1 MVHPMSR
8 RTVSALRRAPAFR
21 LSGLA
26 LAALLLQAGSA
37 GAASFDLCGAF
48 TAAQTLGSGSGQ
60 TGALCATGTL
70 TVSGSTVAV
79 TVSGNNATLNNLGA
93 IVQSGNG
100 RAIRDN
106 TGVQNLVINNGS
118 ATNGTALI
126 RTQDA
131 DVIQMNKSPA
141 NVVLNNWGSMIS
153 TNASGS
159 GNQVIDFNAITSGI
173 NIVNNKAGALI
184 LAAEADAVRPGV
196 NGVVNNA
203 GTIRS
208 VTTTGSSSDGIDF
221 QANSG
226 ITFNNLAG
234 GVLEGARH
242 GVTGGPETAI
252 AWTGTVDNAAGATLR
267 GMNGSGLNFD
277 GFNALQMITVRN
289 AGLITGNGITG
300 DGDGV
305 DVDGPLDLT
314 NSGTIRSIN
323 AFSALGSGLAFSEGI
338 SAGGGTIRNSG
349 LIEGLV
355 AAGNTNAVG
364 RGISL
369 VGNDIESGPNM
380 GQREALYAN
389 ATVVNQAGGV
399 IRGQSDSAIYI
410 GGLGGSGK
418 WVRIDNQAGATIVG
432 GGTAAAIRSA
442 SDYDT
447 TVINAGRIDGSAS
460 GVAMDL
466 GAGRNTLVISG
477 GQAVV
482 LGDIRGA
489 SGAGS
494 ATVRFEVGSGNQFS
508 YAGAFSNV
516 QQMQVESG
524 RVVLTGQ
531 SRDIGTVTLDGGV
544 LELQG
549 DQRLGEAGA
558 LAVNGGTLKVLGGG
572 QSFSSLA
579 LLGSGA
585 FELDGAG
592 LSFGGVGTVIAGSVL
607 TVTQIGAGYAL
618 RFAGDLS
625 HDASFLSLVAATKIN
640 GVAASFSFS
649 NGFTTLAASAVPE
662 PSTYAMLLAG
672 IAVLGWR
679 LRRRMGETG

>member
-1 MVHPMSR
+1 MVHPLPR
-8 RTVSALRRAPAFR
+8 RSASLLRAPALR
-21 LSGLA
+21 LSAVA
-26 LAALLLQAGSA
+26 LAALLLQAGPA
-37 GAASFDLCGAF
+37 AAASFDLCGAF

-70 TVSGSTVAV
+70 AVGGSTVAV
-79 TVSGNNATLNNLGA
+79 TISGNNATLNNLGS
-93 IVQSGNG
+93 ITQTGTG
-100 RAIRDN
+100 RVIRDN

-118 ATNGTALI
+118 ATNATASL
-126 RTQDA
+126 RAQDA

-141 NVVLNNWGSMIS
+141 SVTLNNWGVMTS
-153 TNASGS
+153 TNASAG
-159 GNQVIDFNAITSGI
+159 GNQVVDFNAIASGV
-173 NIVNNKAGALI
+173 NIVNNMAGATM
-184 LAAEADAVRPGV
+184 LATEADAVRPGV

-203 GTIRS
+203 GTIRA

-226 ITFNNLAG
+226 ITFNNLSG
-234 GVLEGARH
+234 GLLEGGRH

-252 AWTGTVDNAAGATLR
+252 AWTGTIDNAAGATIR

-277 GFNALQMITVRN
+277 GFNALQVITVRN
-289 AGLITGNGITG
+289 AGLITGNGVTG

-305 DVDGPLDLT
+305 DIDGPVNLT

-369 VGNDIESGPNM
+369 VGNDITSGVNA
-380 GQREALYAN
+380 GKREALYTDT
-389 ATVVNQAGGV
+389 TVTNLAGGV

-418 WVRIDNQAGATIVG
+418 LVRIDNQAGGTIVG
-432 GGTAAAIRSA
+432 GGTAPAILSA

-447 TVINAGRIDGSAS
+447 TVVNAGRIDGSAS
-460 GVAMDL
+460 GVAIDL
-466 GAGRNTLVISG
+466 GAGRSSLVISG
-477 GQAVV
+477 GQAEV
-482 LGDIRGA
+482 LGNVRGA

-494 ATVRFEVGSGNQFS
+494 ATLRFEVGNGNQFS
-508 YAGAFSNV
+508 YAGGFSRFNQV
-516 QQMQVESG
+516 QVESG
-524 RVVLTGQ
+524 RVVLSGQ
-531 SRDIGTVTLDGGV
+531 SQDIGAVALDGGV
-544 LELQG
+544 LELRG
-549 DQRLGEAGA
+549 DQRLGAAGA
-558 LAVNGGTLKVLGGG
+558 LAVNGGTLKVVGGN
-572 QSFSSLA
+572 QSFASLA

-592 LSFGGVGTVIAGSVL
+592 LSFGGLGSVVAGSVL
-607 TVTQIGAGYAL
+607 SVTQLGAGYAL

-625 HDASFLSLVAATKIN
+625 HDASFLNLVAATKIN
-640 GVAASFSFS
+640 GQAVSFSFS
-649 NGFTTLAASAVPE
+649 NGFTVLSAVPE

-679 LRRRMGETG
+679 LRRRMGEAR